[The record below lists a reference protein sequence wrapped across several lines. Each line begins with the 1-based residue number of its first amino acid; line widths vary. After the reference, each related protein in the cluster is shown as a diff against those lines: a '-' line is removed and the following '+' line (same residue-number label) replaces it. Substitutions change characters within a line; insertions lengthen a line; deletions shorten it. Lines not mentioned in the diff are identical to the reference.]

1 MNKMSAETATEIVP
15 PVPETAS
22 VYKRVYG
29 ALNKGKK
36 PKLCVFDLDYT
47 IWACDCDKDIIEP
60 YVEHSTSG
68 INTVFDRH
76 GRLVILYSDVR
87 EILGAIADSEI
98 PVAFLSRNPSRGSIE
113 KLLKVLRCP
122 SEFTESK
129 TRTVWKIMPD
139 ENYLHAYSNGGF
151 GKGKDLHFKNLQAV
165 CSIPFSEMIFFDDM
179 YDNVKAA
186 SIQGTTS
193 VQLHKTGLTEEAFLE
208 GIKCWQGRATAE

>member
-15 PVPETAS
+15 PVPETPS

-98 PVAFLSRNPSRGSIE
+98 PVGVP
-113 KLLKVLRCP
+113 LKN
-122 SEFTESK
+122 F
-129 TRTVWKIMPD
+129 
-139 ENYLHAYSNGGF
+139 
-151 GKGKDLHFKNLQAV
+151 
-165 CSIPFSEMIFFDDM
+165 
-179 YDNVKAA
+179 
-186 SIQGTTS
+186 
-193 VQLHKTGLTEEAFLE
+193 
-208 GIKCWQGRATAE
+208 